1 MRGSVTS
8 SQTALTYE
16 FVTQLTLMRTLP
28 YFAAL
33 TALSS
38 ILSAQVDVLTAN
50 YDNNRT
56 NANLGE
62 FVLNKSNVNSKQFG
76 KLYSLAVDAQVYA
89 QPLYVRGMNVA
100 GGVHN
105 VLYVATMNN
114 SVYAFDADAASS
126 TAPIWQRNF
135 GEGVDPNEFSTTGS
149 PYTDILN
156 EIGILGTP
164 VIDPASST
172 LYVVHYTFTFNGTGN
187 TYAYYL
193 HALDLVT
200 GAEKFNGP
208 VLIQATV
215 PGTGWAGLENPPN
228 SQLPFNAGQHLQR
241 PGLLLLNG
249 TVYVAFGS
257 HGDIAPWHGW
267 LIGYDASTLQQT
279 SVFNTSANNAAGNSI
294 WQGGRGLAADSAGN
308 IYCTTGNGT
317 TDDVASWGE
326 SVLRLTTNGGLNLA
340 DYFTPAE
347 WNALNNNDTDTGSS
361 GPVLIPGTNLL
372 YAIGKEG
379 ELFLLDQANL
389 GHQVPMNT
397 QVVQS
402 FQAADPTLTL
412 AEQENEF
419 LVFNTALWDNI
430 EGQIFYVWPFGK
442 SLLSY
447 RMQNGVFQATPYSTN
462 ATATNGLPFP
472 GMTVSAYG
480 SLANTGILWVTSVG
494 AGSLPA
500 AGTLHAFDATDLS
513 TELWNSDME
522 SARDSLG
529 SFTKFANPTVAN
541 GKVFTPT
548 ASQEIVV
555 YGLLPDVP
563 GIASVV
569 NAASYAS
576 GAVAPGELVT
586 IFGNSIGP
594 SSSTLASVS
603 AASGAVPTTL
613 GDVQVTFGGTPAP
626 LLYGSTGQI
635 NAVVPFEVA
644 GQSAVQMAITG
655 PNGQGFSTTLPVA
668 AANPS
673 IFSANASGTGQGA
686 ILNNADL
693 SKNSPS
699 NPAARG
705 SVVVLFATG
714 TGVLKPAAADGV
726 LTPTAN
732 PPLIAQPVTVTIGG
746 QSATVLYQGGA
757 PQLVAGVSQIDVQ
770 VPAGV
775 TPGSA
780 VPVTITVGGVPS
792 LNTVTMAV
800 K

>member
-1 MRGSVTS
+1 MRP
-8 SQTALTYE
+8 
-16 FVTQLTLMRTLP
+16 LP

-33 TALSS
+33 TAFSAL
-38 ILSAQVDVLTAN
+38 LPAQVDVLTAN

-89 QPLYVRGMNVA
+89 QPLYMRGVNIA
-100 GGVHN
+100 GRAHN

-126 TAPIWQRNF
+126 TAPIWERNF
-135 GEGVDPNEFSTTGS
+135 GLGVNPSEFSVTGLA
-149 PYTDILN
+149 YTDILS

-164 VIDPASST
+164 VIDPAAST

-187 TYAYYL
+187 LYAYYL

-208 VLIQATV
+208 VPIQAIV
-215 PGTGWAGLENPPN
+215 PGSGWAGLENPAN
-228 SQLPFNAGQHLQR
+228 NQLPFNALQQLQR

-257 HGDIAPWHGW
+257 HGDEAPWHGW

-279 SVFNTSANNAAGNSI
+279 SVFNTSANNAAGDSI
-294 WQGGRGLAADSAGN
+294 WQGGRGIAADSAGN
-308 IYCTTGNGT
+308 IYFATGNGT

-326 SVLRLTTNGGLNLA
+326 SVLRLTTGSGLNLA

-347 WNALNNNDTDTGSS
+347 WNELNNNDTDTGAT

-379 ELFLLDQANL
+379 ELFLLDQTNL
-389 GHQVPMNT
+389 GHQAPGNK

-412 AEQENEF
+412 AEQENSF
-419 LVFNTALWDNI
+419 LVFNTAFWDNI
-430 EGQIFYVWPFGK
+430 DGQLVYMWPFGK
-442 SLLSY
+442 SLRSY
-447 RMQNGVFQATPYSTN
+447 RMQNGVFKATPYSSN

-472 GMTVSAYG
+472 GMTVSAFG
-480 SLANTGILWVTSVG
+480 SLADTGILWITSVSLG
-494 AGSLPA
+494 TLPA
-500 AGTLHAFDATDLS
+500 SGTLHAFDALDLS
-513 TELWNSDME
+513 VELWNSDME
-522 SARDSLG
+522 SDRDSLG

-541 GKVFTPT
+541 GKVFAPT
-548 ASQEIVV
+548 ASKEIVV

-576 GAVAPGELVT
+576 GEVAPGELVT

-594 SSSTLASVS
+594 ASPMLASVGPT
-603 AASGAVPTTL
+603 SGAVATTL
-613 GDVQVTFGGTPAP
+613 GNVQVTFGGTPAP
-626 LLYGSTGQI
+626 LLYGSSGQI

-644 GQSAVQMAITG
+644 GQSSVQMSITG

-673 IFSANASGTGQGA
+673 LFSANGSGTGQGA

-693 SKNSPS
+693 SGNSPS

-705 SVVVLFATG
+705 SAVVLFATG
-714 TGVLKPAAADGV
+714 TGVLKPTVADGA
-726 LTPTAN
+726 LASSAN
-732 PPLIAQPVTVTIGG
+732 PPLISLPVTVAIGG
-746 QSATVLYQGGA
+746 QSATVLYQGAA
-757 PQLVAGVSQIDVQ
+757 PQLVEGVSQINVQ

-792 LNTVTMAV
+792 VNTVTMAV

>member
-1 MRGSVTS
+1 VISA
-8 SQTALTYE
+8 ALSYE
-16 FVTQLTLMRTLP
+16 FVIQLTLMRPLL

-33 TALSS
+33 TAFSS
-38 ILSAQVDVLTAN
+38 LLPAQVDVLTAN

-89 QPLYVRGMNVA
+89 QPLYLRGVNVA
-100 GGVHN
+100 GEAHN

-114 SVYAFDADAASS
+114 SVYAFDADTATS

-135 GEGVDPNEFSTTGS
+135 GLGVNPNEFSVTGL
-149 PYTDILN
+149 PYTDILS

-164 VIDPASST
+164 VIDPAGGT
-172 LYVVHYTFTFNGTGN
+172 LYVVHYTYTFNGTEN
-187 TYAYYL
+187 IYAYYL

-215 PGTGWAGLENPPN
+215 PGSGWAGLENPPN
-228 SQLPFNAGQHLQR
+228 NQLPFNAGQHLQR

-257 HGDIAPWHGW
+257 HGDEAPWHGW

-279 SVFNTSANNAAGNSI
+279 SVFNTSANNAAGDSI
-294 WQGGRGLAADSAGN
+294 WQGGRGIAADSAGN
-308 IYCTTGNGT
+308 IYCATGNGT
-317 TDDVASWGE
+317 TDDIASWGE
-326 SVLRLTTNGGLNLA
+326 SVLRLTTSGGLNMA

-347 WNALNNNDTDTGSS
+347 WNELNNNDTDTGST

-389 GHQVPMNT
+389 GHQAAMNT
-397 QVVQS
+397 GVVQS

-412 AEQENEF
+412 AEQENSF

-430 EGQIFYVWPFGK
+430 EGQLVYMWPFGK
-442 SLLSY
+442 SLRSY
-447 RMQNGVFQATPYSTN
+447 RMQNGVFQTKAYSTN
-462 ATATNGLPFP
+462 VTATNGLPFP
-472 GMTVSAYG
+472 GMTVSSYG
-480 SLANTGILWVTSVG
+480 SLANTGILWITSVNSG
-494 AGSLPA
+494 TLPA
-500 AGTLHAFDATDLS
+500 SGTLHAFDALDLS
-513 TELWNSDME
+513 MELWNSDME

-541 GKVFTPT
+541 GKVFAPT
-548 ASQEIVV
+548 ASKEIAV

-576 GAVAPGELVT
+576 GVVAPGELVT

-594 SSSTLASVS
+594 ALSTLASVS
-603 AASGAVPTTL
+603 PASGAIPTAL
-613 GDVQVTFGGTPAP
+613 GNVQVTFGGTPAP
-626 LLYGSTGQI
+626 LLYGSSGQI

-644 GQSAVQMAITG
+644 GQSSVQMSIIG

-714 TGVLKPAAADGV
+714 TGVLKPTLADGV

-746 QSATVLYQGGA
+746 QSATVLYQGAA
-757 PQLVAGVSQIDVQ
+757 PQLVAGVSQINVQ

-775 TPGSA
+775 APGSA